1 LKKSKQVQ
9 QLEYQC
15 PYQDIYEIA
24 ETTPRQQQLEGEHCL
39 SSRKTEAYDDEQAMI
54 VVINL
59 ISVAHT
65 IPSSPKFLCAISEER
80 KNRITIQGA
89 VAQKKTKKQKKQ
101 KKVKREQQERVHAGS
116 GRKKT
121 KKKKKKKKNTR
132 EEVKKIKSS
141 SLPPGYICYVRGS
154 RITCVS
160 K

>member
-15 PYQDIYEIA
+15 PYQDICEIA

-65 IPSSPKFLCAISEER
+65 IIRYHHHLSFSVPF
-80 KNRITIQGA
+80 
-89 VAQKKTKKQKKQ
+89 
-101 KKVKREQQERVHAGS
+101 
-116 GRKKT
+116 RKKEKT
-121 KKKKKKKKNTR
+121 
-132 EEVKKIKSS
+132 EEQFKE
-141 SLPPGYICYVRGS
+141 P
-154 RITCVS
+154 
-160 K
+160 